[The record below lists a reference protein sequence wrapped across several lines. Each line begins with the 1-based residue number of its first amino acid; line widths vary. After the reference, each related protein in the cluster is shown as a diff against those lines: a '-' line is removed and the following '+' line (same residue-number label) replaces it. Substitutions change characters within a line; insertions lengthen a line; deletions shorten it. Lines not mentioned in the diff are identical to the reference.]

1 MRLKRTRKRGDRAEA
16 RDLLKQLRTLPRDD
30 PMDPG
35 YRRLQYARYAD
46 LSGRPD
52 KSAYAESR
60 IMPPA
65 WCLRW
70 PWLREVLTGGI
81 IGGLVRGS

>member
-1 MRLKRTRKRGDRAEA
+1 MPDA
-16 RDLLKQLRTLPRDD
+16 RDLHRLDSGGQTSVFAGSVQLF
-30 PMDPG
+30 
-35 YRRLQYARYAD
+35 RYAD

-52 KSAYAESR
+52 KSAYADSR

-65 WCLRW
+65 WYLRW
-70 PWLREVLTGGI
+70 SRLLAALTDGI